1 MCAGIALGLVR
12 RDAVSFGFLVVFSL
26 DLVEFRGISW
36 ILLMFDQFSPLIG
49 IAHSLYVV
57 AGIVLLAVIFAGA
70 RAMTADIKAPD
81 ATAKR
86 VIGFVAIGIC
96 LWIISLGSERARM
109 DREARVE
116 LVMILE
122 MYHDNLFVG
131 SRANAIRELDRMRAR
146 DFEISEVDYSG
157 FH

>member
-1 MCAGIALGLVR
+1 MQFHL
-12 RDAVSFGFLVVFSL
+12 GFLVVFSL
-26 DLVEFRGISW
+26 AVVEFRGISW

-49 IAHSLYVV
+49 IAHSLYAI

-70 RAMTADIKAPD
+70 RAMTAEIKAPD

-96 LWIISLGSERARM
+96 LWINSLGSDSARI

-122 MYHDNLFVG
+122 LYHDG
-131 SRANAIRELDRMRAR
+131 DRANAIRKLDRMRVH
-146 DFEISEVDYSG
+146 DFEMIEVDYPDPRY
-157 FH
+157 

>member
-1 MCAGIALGLVR
+1 
-12 RDAVSFGFLVVFSL
+12 
-26 DLVEFRGISW
+26 
-36 ILLMFDQFSPLIG
+36 MFDQFSPLIG

-96 LWIISLGSERARM
+96 LWINSLGSERARM

-122 MYHDNLFVG
+122 MYHAG
-131 SRANAIRELDRMRAR
+131 YRANAIRKLDRMRVH
-146 DFEISEVDYSG
+146 DFEIIEVNYPDLSY
-157 FH
+157 